1 MVRRRAGIVD
11 VASRAGVSAATVSR
25 SLRGLPNVA
34 DETRTKVLQAATDLS
49 YVASP
54 AASRLASGRTGAV
67 GVVVPHVARWFF
79 SQAVA
84 GAERVLREAGYD
96 VLLYN
101 LGGRDGR
108 ERFLEQLP
116 LRRRVDAVLVLTLP
130 LDDREADR
138 LQELGVPVVTV
149 GTRSSRFPAVRI
161 DDIDAVRTAVRHLRG
176 LGHEAI
182 TMVVGPDEDLD
193 FVALLERRRGFLLEP
208 TGTASRLEVVVA
220 QSPGLEGGAQAA
232 STILAGAR
240 WPTAVV
246 AEYDEIAFGALRTFR
261 RAGVD
266 VPGQIS
272 VIGVD
277 DHEMASVVDLTT
289 VSQPVREQGEAAAVL
304 LLDTLAQGSQ
314 GPRDLVLPTRLVV
327 RGTTAPPCRPGQGS

>member
-1 MVRRRAGIVD
+1 MAGRRSGILD
-11 VASRAGVSAATVSR
+11 VALRAGVSAATVSR

-34 DETRTKVLQAATDLS
+34 DATRSKVLQAATDLS

-54 AASRLASGRTGAV
+54 AASRLASGRTGAI

-101 LGGRDGR
+101 LGGREGR

-130 LDDREADR
+130 LDDRDADR
-138 LQELGVPVVTV
+138 LQELGVPVVAV

-161 DDIDAVRTAVRHLRG
+161 DDTEAVRTAVRHLRG

-182 TMVVGPDEDLD
+182 TMMVGPDEDLD

-208 TGTASRLEVVVA
+208 TGTSSQLDVVVA
-220 QSPGLEGGAQAA
+220 PSPGLEGGAQAA
-232 STILAGAR
+232 HTILAGAR

-246 AEYDEIAFGALRTFR
+246 AEYDEMAFGALRTFR

-266 VPGQIS
+266 VPGRFS

-304 LLDTLAQGSQ
+304 LLEALSQ
-314 GPRDLVLPTRLVV
+314 GRQEPTDLVLPTRLVV
-327 RGTTAPPCRPGQGS
+327 RGTTAAPCLLGRGL